1 MANHFKE
8 LASRLEA
15 VSALI
20 RTGCIWKVTENCLE
34 ELRLPFRQAHH
45 DFAFCNAVK
54 GLGEAACINHDT
66 RRIADMLRLRSEAF
80 LQECHAGAVELLIP
94 FRHAQRVFGVVM
106 CGPFRSG
113 ENGQRPPPIG
123 NCRCGGPNS
132 VRRWKSWS
140 GFLCRDCS
148 MNCTRCAPNC
158 CRSRSGMRGFSRYW
172 SF

>member
-1 MANHFKE
+1 MTNHFKE

-15 VSALI
+15 VSTLI

-34 ELRLPFRQAHH
+34 ELSLPFHQAHH

-113 ENGQRPPPIG
+113 
-123 NCRCGGPNS
+123 
-132 VRRWKSWS
+132 
-140 GFLCRDCS
+140 
-148 MNCTRCAPNC
+148 
-158 CRSRSGMRGFSRYW
+158 
-172 SF
+172 